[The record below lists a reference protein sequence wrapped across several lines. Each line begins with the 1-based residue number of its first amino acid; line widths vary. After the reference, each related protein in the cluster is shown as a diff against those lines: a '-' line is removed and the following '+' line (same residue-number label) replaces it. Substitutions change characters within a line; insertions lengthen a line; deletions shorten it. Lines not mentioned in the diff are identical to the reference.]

1 MPYACAVEDED
12 DEQRGDEAEPCEAGL
27 EIGEM
32 ARAARA
38 AVFIVGSDWSL
49 VVFSQT
55 TTIGRF

>member
-1 MPYACAVEDED
+1 MPYTCAVEDED

-38 AVFIVGSDWSL
+38 AVFIVGSD
-49 VVFSQT
+49 
-55 TTIGRF
+55 